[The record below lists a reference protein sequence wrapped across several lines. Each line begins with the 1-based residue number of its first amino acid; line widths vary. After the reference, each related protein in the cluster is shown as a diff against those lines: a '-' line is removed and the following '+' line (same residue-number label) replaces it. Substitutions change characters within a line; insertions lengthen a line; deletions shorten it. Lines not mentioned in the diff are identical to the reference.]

1 MKKRNKFI
9 IIIIA
14 IVGILVGLFISS
26 IFREDNKET
35 VNVPETLEI
44 DKTEGTGN
52 GTTIIAAEGGTA
64 KEWEEL
70 VRQKLIE
77 TYAIQPEADFQ
88 FDYPNVE
95 KTPMGD
101 EIYTVIVE
109 EKSYE
114 INVPGPDAFM
124 FDQEG
129 KTITA
134 SDSPSQDDLKQNI
147 TISPK
152 E

>member
-1 MKKRNKFI
+1 MKKRNKL
-9 IIIIA
+9 IIIA
-14 IVGILVGLFISS
+14 MVGILVGLFIYS
-26 IFREDNKET
+26 IFREENKET
-35 VNVPETLEI
+35 INVPETLEI
-44 DKTEGTGN
+44 DKTEGT

-77 TYAIQPEADFQ
+77 TYAIQPESDFK
-88 FDYPNVE
+88 FDYSDVE

-114 INVPGPDAFM
+114 INVPGPDGFM